1 MAKDRSKHTSKQPT
15 PQWLEPVIT
24 DAGKLKR
31 EAAKRRKSFQELS
44 VAKSEVEEY
53 INDGWEVVREL
64 KIKSRVRKPWSHDK
78 RLENRVWHL
87 FYLLGYPE
95 ISEGRNFQVTIKRKG
110 AESYRKQVDVLAKDD
125 ETVIVAECKS
135 SEKIYSRSLQKDIEE
150 FANLKGPIANAIKK
164 HYGKDYKPKIIWL
177 FFTNNIVWSKPD
189 KQRAAGAN
197 IKIVREKELRYFLQI
212 ADHLRTAARFQFLAE
227 FLKNQ
232 KIPEMENIR
241 VPAVKGKIGGKT
253 FYSFVSTPKQMLKI
267 AFVNHRSLNDP
278 AGAPSYQRLVNK
290 TRLRQ
295 ISRFI
300 HDGGFFPTNILVNF
314 STKCR
319 FDQTTKDGDT
329 NVAFGNLYLPSKYK
343 SAWIIDG
350 QHRLYGY
357 APLEA
362 GYLNQNIMVVA
373 FEGLKREEEADLFVT
388 INHEQKSVP
397 KTLLD
402 DLEGELKW
410 GSDRPTERIG
420 AISARL
426 IGVLNEDIGEP
437 LYGRV
442 TQQGITPT
450 GKACLT
456 IPALKDGIRRS
467 RLVGEATFKKK
478 EYTPGPLCGTDDEA
492 TLDRARS
499 ILNTF
504 FQRLKDANLE
514 QWEAGSKGFLC
525 TNIAL
530 QAYLLLLSEMIS
542 YMERKKALSA
552 RELGTEELIAE
563 IEDYM
568 EPIVNW
574 LDKASAIHMEER
586 FKVQFGSGGPPRY
599 FFRLCK
605 IVRESFPDFS
615 PDGMDE
621 WIKEQSEENIAEADW
636 KLKNLN
642 IQVQRMIF
650 DTLKEKYG
658 EEQDAYWHKG
668 VVSKEIKLDAYKK
681 SLDDDDEDRL
691 SLENYLDFI
700 QYKKIVEH
708 KSHWILFKPLFDIP
722 EPGEKGHS
730 KNIRWMERINEL
742 RRISAHAT
750 ENRSY
755 KANDFDYIN
764 YVFDEFMGRLDEF
777 TNQLDSVDISITA

>member
-1 MAKDRSKHTSKQPT
+1 MAKNRSSHTSKQPT
-15 PQWLEPVIT
+15 SQWLEPVIT
-24 DAGKLKR
+24 DAGSLKR
-31 EAAKRRKSFQELS
+31 EAAKRRKPFQELS
-44 VAKSEVEEY
+44 IAKSEVEEY
-53 INDGWEVVREL
+53 LNDGWEVVREL

-110 AESYRKQVDVLAKDD
+110 AKSYRKQVDVLAKDD

-164 HYGKDYKPKIIWL
+164 HYGEDYKPKIIWL

-189 KQRAAGAN
+189 EQRAAGAK

-278 AGAPSYQRLVNK
+278 TGAPSYQRLVNK

-314 STKCR
+314 NTKCR

-362 GYLNQNIMVVA
+362 EYLNQNIMVVA

-504 FQRLKDANLE
+504 FQRLRDANLE

-552 RELGTEELIAE
+552 RELGAEELIAE
-563 IEDYM
+563 IEDYL

-574 LDKASAIHMEER
+574 LNKASATHMEER
-586 FKVQFGSGGPPRY
+586 FKVPFGSGGPPRY

-642 IQVQRMIF
+642 IQVQRTIF

-691 SLENYLDFI
+691 PLENYLDFI
-700 QYKKIVEH
+700 QYKKIIEH
-708 KSHWILFKPLFDIP
+708 KSHWSLFKPLFDIP
-722 EPGEKGHS
+722 DPGEKGHS
-730 KNIRWMERINEL
+730 KNIRWMDRINEL

-764 YVFDEFMGRLDEF
+764 YVFDEFTGRLDEF